1 MDKITFE
8 NGIQVSPARVNE
20 DGTITPVQYEGNT
33 PFSAHIMNLL
43 QSKIEKSVVAVGS
56 TQPTTNEKF
65 WIKKGKNIFSG
76 ELELGSIGDDGRLI
90 DSENCLRS
98 KNFIEVTADT
108 TYTLSNDMNYA
119 NSLLFAY
126 DQNFNCISKPRK
138 STFTTP
144 TNCKYI
150 KFRSASGNTEND
162 LNVKYMLEQGTTAT
176 SYESYIEKE
185 IYVKND
191 NGVFE
196 KFVNVS
202 ELEKSDTG
210 WIDMTQYINTTYF
223 RARPNYEP
231 KARRIGNV
239 VYWQGEVYCHT
250 SLNTNSAEIL
260 KEIPTSFCPNY
271 QHSVSGFPFAYGG
284 NGEPYN
290 IFIDANKTINIS
302 QKNNIDV
309 QDEVYGYQL
318 GNLNGYL
325 VD

>member
-20 DGTITPVQYEGNT
+20 DGTITPAQYEGNT

-43 QSKIEKSVVAVGS
+43 QSKIEKNVVAVS
-56 TQPTTNEKF
+56 QTQPTTNEKV
-65 WIKKGKNIFSG
+65 WIKMG
-76 ELELGSIGDDGRLI
+76 E
-90 DSENCLRS
+90 
-98 KNFIEVTADT
+98 
-108 TYTLSNDMNYA
+108 
-119 NSLLFAY
+119 
-126 DQNFNCISKPRK
+126 
-138 STFTTP
+138 
-144 TNCKYI
+144 
-150 KFRSASGNTEND
+150 
-162 LNVKYMLEQGTTAT
+162 NV
-176 SYESYIEKE
+176 EKE

-202 ELEKSDTG
+202 ELEKIDTG
-210 WIDMTQYINTTYF
+210 WVDMTQYINTTYF

-260 KEIPTSFCPNY
+260 KEIPTLFKPAY

-284 NGEPYN
+284 DGEPYN
-290 IFIDANKTINIS
+290 IFIDANKIINVS
-302 QKNNIDV
+302 QKNNIDI

-318 GNLNGYL
+318 SNLSGYL
-325 VD
+325 AD